1 MLKWFKPTWMV
12 DSIYS
17 ITPEQLE
24 KNNIKAVLTDLD
36 NTLIAWN
43 DPKASD
49 DAVQWINRMNL
60 AKVPVVI
67 LSNNSDARVK
77 EVANYLNVD
86 YIPRSMKPSR
96 RAFRLAEEKLQMPLE
111 DMLMVGDQVITDVF
125 GSNRAGVR
133 SVLVKPILELD
144 AWNTK
149 FNRFIELKIMNY
161 LIKSDPK
168 MRWGETLDEPIS
180 K

>member
-12 DSIYS
+12 ESIYS

-24 KNNIKAVLTDLD
+24 KHNIKAVLTDLD

-43 DPKASD
+43 NPKASD
-49 DAVQWINRMNL
+49 DAVQWIDMMNL
-60 AKVPVVI
+60 AKVPIVI
-67 LSNNSDARVK
+67 LSNNSDERVK
-77 EVANYLNVD
+77 GVAEYLNVD

-96 RAFRLAEEKLQMPLE
+96 RAFRLAQEKLQLPPE
-111 DMLMVGDQVITDVF
+111 DLLMVGDQVVTDVF

-133 SVLVKPILELD
+133 SVLVKPILESD

-149 FNRFIELKIMNY
+149 FNRMIELQIMNY
-161 LIKSDPK
+161 LIKSDPN
-168 MRWGETLDEPIS
+168 MRWENNLDEPINE
-180 K
+180 

>member
-1 MLKWFKPTWMV
+1 
-12 DSIYS
+12 
-17 ITPEQLE
+17 
-24 KNNIKAVLTDLD
+24 
-36 NTLIAWN
+36 
-43 DPKASD
+43 
-49 DAVQWINRMNL
+49 
-60 AKVPVVI
+60 
-67 LSNNSDARVK
+67 
-77 EVANYLNVD
+77 
-86 YIPRSMKPSR
+86 MKPSR
-96 RAFRLAEEKLQMPLE
+96 RAFRLAEEKLQMPLDE
-111 DMLMVGDQVITDVF
+111 MLMVGDQVITDVF

-133 SVLVKPILELD
+133 SVLVKPILQSD